1 MTVILWRGI
10 SLIDGKTPVVCIMT
24 GLDAKS
30 ANRKTGAMVQTYIIR
45 DDMSP
50 VDAVKARED
59 VGICGGCVHRK
70 QADGRRTCYVNL
82 GQGPR
87 SVYVA
92 FQNGRYPVVSLAEA
106 AEAVA
111 GKFVRFGTY
120 GDPAAVPVELWATLA
135 NASAGRTGYT
145 HQWRNAKFAGLAP
158 YMQASCETAEDV
170 ARAHKLGFKGTFRV
184 IPLGEELP
192 SDALNCPA
200 SEERGKV
207 AQCIDC
213 RACDGSTDVVIYAHG
228 TSKNFYKLARAE

>member
-1 MTVILWRGI
+1 MIIWKGI
-10 SLIDGKTPVVCIMT
+10 SLIDGVTPIVCIMT

-45 DDMSP
+45 SDMHP
-50 VDAVKARED
+50 VQAAGTRQD

-70 QADGRRTCYVNL
+70 QESGRRTCYVNL

-87 SVYVA
+87 SVYDAYTRGV
-92 FQNGRYPVVSLAEA
+92 YPAVSLETA
-106 AEAVA
+106 AAAVA

-120 GDPAAVPVELWATLA
+120 GDPAAVPAEVWATLA
-135 NASAGRTGYT
+135 GAAMGRTGYT
-145 HQWRNAKFAGLAP
+145 HQWRNKKFSALAP
-158 YMQASCETAEDV
+158 LMQASCETATDV
-170 ARAHKLGFKGTFRV
+170 ERAHALGFAGTFRV
-184 IPLGEELP
+184 VPLGEAMPEA
-192 SDALNCPA
+192 ALHCPA

-228 TSKNFYKLARAE
+228 TSKNYYQLARAK